1 MLVKINEEKLQNIIS
16 ESIKKVLKEGEY
28 LMSADNPEEFGFLW
42 DELASKYED
51 NNSQGND
58 SVFCEVGF
66 FAVNKMCE
74 KHGGS
79 FGENANKLAKKYYTN
94 NNFRNAFNKIV
105 NNVRLQRMQ

>member
-42 DELASKYED
+42 DELASGYED

-74 KHGGS
+74 NNGYS
-79 FGENANKLAKKYYTN
+79 FGKNARIFAKKYYMN
-94 NNFRNAFNKIV
+94 SEFRNAFNKVV
-105 NNVRLQRMQ
+105 NKVRLQRM